1 MLQEQMNQTRR
12 YVHAKQKTLM
22 YKTFLHRFC
31 LSMLTSKQ
39 LYCLLGFFYRM
50 LFPLRTD
57 HSWKC
62 FSNQWKWD
70 RETENP
76 QRKDKNKKNALMKK
90 RQTHPLWSGT
100 NVPTKQIINRCNHKR
115 TAMYTLN
122 DFKMLLI
129 CYSKNY
135 RYTHQ
140 DNARL
145 YHVSQ
150 TCSYISEG
158 RLTSRC
164 SQKGRKSF

>member
-1 MLQEQMNQTRR
+1 MCMPSININVQDIFTPLLSINADIKTIKLSVGLYIECFSLWEQIILVNVLAISGNGTARL
-12 YVHAKQKTLM
+12 KTL
-22 YKTFLHRFC
+22 KER
-31 LSMLTSKQ
+31 
-39 LYCLLGFFYRM
+39 R
-50 LFPLRTD
+50 
-57 HSWKC
+57 
-62 FSNQWKWD
+62 
-70 RETENP
+70 
-76 QRKDKNKKNALMKK
+76 KNALMKM

-100 NVPTKQIINRCNHKR
+100 NVPTKQIINSCNHKR

-122 DFKMLLI
+122 DLKMLLI

-164 SQKGRKSF
+164 SRKGRKSF